1 MRSRRSDYL
10 AHVEAV
16 QQRSKQSV
24 EQSIAQRRTISRN
37 SATMDDEASFGQRAA
52 DAVARFGGSW
62 RFIILFLLVLV
73 AWITLNAFL
82 LLKAGSKSF
91 DPYPFI
97 LLNLMLSMVAALQ
110 APVILMSHNR
120 QGEKDRAAAQHDY
133 EVNLKAELEI
143 IALHEKMDQF
153 KLQLVVMQKEQL
165 RLLNALCVERA
176 VAIEPATAKP

>member
-1 MRSRRSDYL
+1 MRSRRSIYL

-16 QQRSKQSV
+16 QQRSRQSV
-24 EQSIAQRRTISRN
+24 EQSIALRRTISRN
-37 SATMDDEASFGQRAA
+37 SATMDGETSVGQQAA

-62 RFIILFLLVLV
+62 RFIMLFVLVLV

-82 LLKAGSKSF
+82 LLKAGSKPF

-110 APVILMSHNR
+110 APVILMSQNR

-133 EVNLKAELEI
+133 EVNLKAELDI
-143 IALHEKMDQF
+143 IALHEKMDGF
-153 KLQLVVMQKEQL
+153 KLQLVEMQKEQL
-165 RLLNALCVERA
+165 RLLNALRVERA
-176 VAIEPATAKP
+176 MAIEPAAAIP